1 MAFPVSGLYSP
12 TATSIVVDPFV
23 ARSPEEVRQ
32 LEIDAGLLSGFLRGI
47 DFRRNVAAGLM
58 LAFLVFCWSAEGP
71 MLIGIWLVAGFALLL
86 VRCPMERRFGRDR
99 PFGDRN
105 IREAFVRAMIPLYA
119 LHGGIWGMALIFSFE
134 RLSLYDQM
142 GSWVVLACAASAPL
156 TTIALVP
163 ALQKAYTNTLFVGVI
178 AVLLL
183 SPTFRLSPSEVPHYL
198 LLATMVAFWLL
209 LNRFGRNIFRRES
222 EQLGLQHDLGLKAH
236 EARAA
241 VETKDRFLA
250 VAAHDLRQPVM
261 ALSLYAEYLVDYPDM
276 KDELVPKIAAASQI
290 VKNLFESLF
299 DLASLDSG
307 NVTLHVK
314 DVRIAELL
322 ENLGTQFRPLAGERG
337 IGLRLRA
344 AEGTVRTDSVQLQRM
359 IGNVLGNAIKYSP
372 PGSEILLAFRR
383 TGSRWRVQVWD
394 QGIGIPPDDLQR
406 VFQEFYRVHRSVA
419 PGAPIVEGVGLGLSI
434 VMRLSHILQTRLHL
448 RSVMGKGTCFTFDV
462 GDIDVIAGNGGVPVE
477 VPPLSSP

>member
-1 MAFPVSGLYSP
+1 MAVPVSGLYSP
-12 TATSIVVDPFV
+12 TTTSIVVDPFV
-23 ARSPEEVRQ
+23 AWSPEEIRR
-32 LEIDAGLLSGFLRGI
+32 LDIDAGLLKAFLRGI

-58 LAFLVFCWSAEGP
+58 FAFTVFCWSGQGSALLGVW
-71 MLIGIWLVAGFALLL
+71 LIAGLAVLL
-86 VRCPMERRFGRDR
+86 VRCPMERRFQRDR
-99 PFGDRN
+99 PSGDRN
-105 IREAFVRAMIPLYA
+105 IRESFVRAMVPLYA
-119 LHGGIWGMALIFSFE
+119 VHGGIWGIALIFSFE

-142 GSWVVLACAASAPL
+142 GSWLVLACAASAPL
-156 TTIALVP
+156 TTISLVP

-178 AVLLL
+178 AVLFL
-183 SPTFRLSPSEVPHYL
+183 SPAFKLSPSEMPHYL
-198 LLATMVAFWLL
+198 LLATMGAFWLL
-209 LNRFGRNIFRRES
+209 MNRFGRNIFRRQS
-222 EQLGLQHDLGLKAH
+222 EQLGLHHDLSMKAH
-236 EARAA
+236 EARVA

-276 KDELVPKIAAASQI
+276 KDELVPKIGAASKI

-299 DLASLDSG
+299 DLASLESG
-307 NVTLHVK
+307 NVTLRVEN
-314 DVRIAELL
+314 VRIADLL
-322 ENLGTQFRPLAGERG
+322 DNLGTQFRPLAGERG

-344 AEGTVRTDSVQLQRM
+344 AEGTVRTDPVQLQRM

-383 TGSRWRVQVWD
+383 SGARWRVQVWD
-394 QGIGIPPDDLQR
+394 QGIGIPPEDLQR

-434 VMRLSHILQTRLHL
+434 VMRLSHVLQTRLQL

-462 GDIDVIAGNGGVPVE
+462 GDMPANVPVDA
-477 VPPLSSP
+477 LGKALKRS